1 MEISNIKVN
10 NTKFIFYEIYKPYI
24 LCRYSMMQPLDKQS
38 ISEYFFQSKQTKY
51 QVLVFVAVTNKLT
64 NMNHSQF

>member
-38 ISEYFFQSKQTKY
+38 ISEYFF
-51 QVLVFVAVTNKLT
+51 FN
-64 NMNHSQF
+64 